1 MVKKKRRTGI
11 IIIALILVCLL
22 YLHASSTY
30 TSYESEVE
38 GSADSEVA
46 DWKIKVNDTL
56 ITADQTTTINI
67 DSIDWETEHTREG
80 TISPGTSGTITITV
94 NPTTTQVAF
103 DYELIIIDK
112 TVDETKLLTVTSVEN
127 TLTPLTKEDNI
138 YRGIMTLE
146 NIKNK
151 ATDTIK
157 IHAIWDDN
165 GEDVEVDPDEE
176 TEKSDLIEIDFKAK
190 QRT

>member
-1 MVKKKRRTGI
+1 MAEKKRRTGI
-11 IIIALILVCLL
+11 IIIAIILVCII
-22 YLHASSTY
+22 YLQANSTY

-38 GSADSEVA
+38 GSANSEVA

-56 ITADQTTTINI
+56 ITTNQTEAINI

-80 TISPGTSGTITITV
+80 TISPGTSGTITITID
-94 NPTTTQVAF
+94 PTTTQVAF
-103 DYELIIIDK
+103 DYELRIIDR

-127 TLTPLTKEDNI
+127 TLTELTKEDNV
-138 YRGIMTLE
+138 YHGIMTLE

-151 ATDTIK
+151 AVDTIK
-157 IHAIWDDN
+157 IHAIWDDY
-165 GEDVEVDPDEE
+165 GQDIEVDPEEE
-176 TEKSDLIEIDFKAK
+176 TEQSDLIEIDFKAK